1 MKKALVL
8 VFSNLKHDAR
18 VTRQVDWL
26 KKDFKVSVVCF
37 DAHDDPEVE
46 RIKLSQPK
54 LTLLIKAKM
63 ALCLV
68 AHLYQQAYNL
78 FHPYQYL
85 VDGLSNQNFDVILA
99 NDIDALPLAFAINK
113 NRKSKIIFDAHE
125 YAPRH
130 FENKLMWRIFFQPFY
145 IHLCKKFIPQTDGML
160 TVGYGLANE
169 YEKNFGVK
177 PLIITNATRHF
188 DIRPAPVADNQIR
201 LIHHG
206 IANESRKLELMLE
219 MMNELDERFTLDLI
233 LMTSDYASG
242 KTKTY
247 IESLKQQAS
256 SNPRIK
262 ILPAVKSSDV
272 VPTINN
278 YDVGVFLIP
287 PVNFNYANTL
297 PNKLFDFIQARLAIA
312 IGPTPEMAAI
322 VNRFDI
328 GVVGDDF
335 TPQSLAAKLNVLTK
349 EQIIQYKERAATAA
363 ATLNAGQNEVIF
375 REYVQKICLDSI

>member
-1 MKKALVL
+1 MKKALVV

-26 KKDFKVSVVCF
+26 KKDFKVTVVCF
-37 DAHDDPEVE
+37 DAHDDVEVE
-46 RIKLSQPK
+46 QIKLSQPK
-54 LTLLIKAKM
+54 LTLMTKAKM

-68 AHLYQQAYNL
+68 SHLYQQAYNL

-85 VDGLSNQNFDVILA
+85 VDGLSNQNFDIILA

-113 NRKSKIIFDAHE
+113 SRNSKIIFDAHE

-188 DIRPAPVADNQIR
+188 DISASPVSDNQIR

-256 SNPRIK
+256 SNLRIK
-262 ILPAVKSSDV
+262 ILPAVKSSEV
-272 VPTINN
+272 VPTINH

-335 TPQSLAAKLNVLTK
+335 TPQSLAAKLNALTK
-349 EQIIQYKERAATAA
+349 EQLIQYKERAAVAA
-363 ATLNAGQNEVIF
+363 ATLNAGQNEIIF
-375 REYVQKICLDSI
+375 REYIQNICRDSI